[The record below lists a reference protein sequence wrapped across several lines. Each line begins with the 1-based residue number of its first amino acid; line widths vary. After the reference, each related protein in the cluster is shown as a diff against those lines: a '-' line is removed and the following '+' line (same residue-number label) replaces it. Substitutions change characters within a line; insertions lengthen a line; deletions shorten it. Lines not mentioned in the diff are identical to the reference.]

1 MKNWK
6 GLRNPSKA
14 IDTTEPLWYN
24 TTMSK
29 QPNNFDHFDTQ
40 IQSDE
45 LIPDGYED
53 FIQDGD
59 WDDEGYDLFSDD
71 EDDDWEE

>member
-1 MKNWK
+1 
-6 GLRNPSKA
+6 
-14 IDTTEPLWYN
+14 
-24 TTMSK
+24 MSK
-29 QPNNFDHFDTQ
+29 QSNNFDHFDTQ

-59 WDDEGYDLFSDD
+59 WEYDIFIHDD
-71 EDDDWEE
+71 EDDGWEEN